1 MSSVVLSVVL
11 SGSLFVLLLLLSLGS
26 EAVVGSEAL
35 LGSGAG
41 GFTIGI
47 CGGEG
52 ALAGTSAGIGLACL
66 QSPTTRVCGCSV
78 ELPNLHRGHAQR
90 VFIAVRYSPFR
101 LRNL

>member
-1 MSSVVLSVVL
+1 MSSVVVFLVSSV
-11 SGSLFVLLLLLSLGS
+11 
-26 EAVVGSEAL
+26 VVGSEAL
-35 LGSGAG
+35 SVVVGNEACGS
-41 GFTIGI
+41 TIGI